1 MIAKKQK
8 KPYIEVDLTGPQG
21 NAFYLL
27 GLASDLCNKFEL
39 DKAQVHK
46 EMTLGDYENL
56 VSTFDRYFGTMVVLY
71 R

>member
-1 MIAKKQK
+1 MIKSKENKAL
-8 KPYIEVDLTGPQG
+8 IEIDLTGPQG

-27 GLASDLCNKFEL
+27 GLASELCKRFEL
-39 DKAQVHK
+39 DVDQVQK

-56 VSTFDRYFGTMVVLY
+56 VETFDRYFGTMYVLY